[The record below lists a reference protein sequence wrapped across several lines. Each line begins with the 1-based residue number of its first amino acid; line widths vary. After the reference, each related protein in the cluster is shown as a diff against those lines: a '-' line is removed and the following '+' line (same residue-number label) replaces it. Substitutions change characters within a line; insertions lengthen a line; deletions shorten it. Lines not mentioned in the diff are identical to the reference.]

1 MGDFEENDDTT
12 NATEDNKPKGQK
24 NIKPDEILDSF
35 KKTLRSIAKVL
46 RNTFTQPQR
55 AFLVIGLLFGLL
67 MLVLNPPLRVS
78 DEQIH
83 LFKAYSVSG
92 GHIVSE
98 RKDKGAGSNVPISF
112 QTTIERVKL
121 IPWSDYRL
129 KLKDIS
135 SALKIPLKNSEKFFA
150 DYRGWAI
157 VTYSPLPYIPQALG
171 IEIGKILNL
180 SPLMLLYLGRLF
192 NLLCWLILIFLAIRI
207 TPVHKWVF
215 FMLAL
220 IPRSVNLAASLSADS
235 FTIALC
241 FLVVAYFLRLAF
253 AKDKQSVERKDIYIL
268 VLFVILLA
276 LVKPPSFLLVFL
288 FPLIPIKRFKSKK
301 EYFAVFAMLV
311 LIAIV
316 ITGAWY
322 LIGSRGA
329 TTRLPT
335 MSVGKQLRFLLSHPT
350 RFLGVTER
358 TIVSSIDMWIAGFI
372 DTLGW
377 IEVNLP
383 SWFVFTY
390 LFLIIAIA
398 AVDNDDI
405 EIPVKKR
412 AYSLALWLIF
422 FFIFLGIGYLTSTP
436 VGQTSVIEGF
446 QPRYLIPIA
455 PLLFLIFNNQRVH
468 YEKGK
473 YFYIGIVG
481 FSLLSI
487 ALTMYKVVGAYFT

>member
-1 MGDFEENDDTT
+1 VDEFGENNDTPD
-12 NATEDNKPKGQK
+12 AAEGKEPQGQK
-24 NIKPDEILDSF
+24 GFKPVEALDSL
-35 KKTLRSIAKVL
+35 KKVLGVSSQVLRS
-46 RNTFTQPQR
+46 TFTQPQR

-83 LFKAYSVSG
+83 FFKSYSVSE
-92 GHIVSE
+92 GHILSE
-98 RKDKGAGSNVPISF
+98 REGKGAGSNAPISF
-112 QTTIERVKL
+112 QTTIERLKL
-121 IPWSDYRL
+121 VPFSDY
-129 KLKDIS
+129 KLKVKDIK
-135 SALKIPLKNSEKFFA
+135 SALKIPLKNKDKFFA
-150 DYRGWAI
+150 SYQYWAI
-157 VTYSPLPYIPQALG
+157 VTYSPIPYIPQAFG
-171 IEIGKILNL
+171 MEIGKILNL

-192 NLLCWLILIFLAIRI
+192 NLLCWLLLIYLAIRI
-207 TPVHKWVF
+207 TPIHKWVF

-220 IPRSVNLAASLSADS
+220 IPRSVNLAASLSADG

-241 FLVVAYFLRLAF
+241 FLVVAYFLKLAF
-253 AKDKQSVERKDIYIL
+253 DKGKQSIERKDIYIL

-301 EYFAVFAMLV
+301 EYLALFALLV
-311 LIAIV
+311 VLAIV
-316 ITGAWY
+316 ITGSWY

-335 MSVGKQLRFLLSHPT
+335 MSVGKQLRFVLSHPT

-358 TIVSSIDMWIAGFI
+358 TIVSSIDLWIAGFI

-377 IEVNLP
+377 IEVSLP
-383 SWFVFTY
+383 SWFIFTY

-412 AYSLALWLIF
+412 AYSLAIWLIL
-422 FFIFLGIGYLTSTP
+422 FFIFLAIGYLTSTP
-436 VGQTSVIEGF
+436 VGQTSIIEGF

-455 PLLFLIFNNQRVH
+455 PLLFLIFSNQKIH

-473 YFYIGIVG
+473 YFYIGIVC

-487 ALTMYKVVGAYFT
+487 ALTMYKVVSAYYV